1 MAEEVKNIPF
11 INYHNLNKHYEKDF
25 HKVLSKLIDKS
36 WYILGENVTN
46 FENQYADFNKT
57 KHCIGVANG
66 LDGLILS
73 LKALNISEG
82 DEVIVPS
89 NTYIA
94 SWLAV
99 THVGAKVVPVEPWA
113 NTCNINPDEIR
124 NKITKRTKAVMAVNL
139 YGQSAELSAIKK
151 ICDEHKLYLV
161 EDNAQAQGATCD
173 GLLTGS
179 FGQVNA
185 TSFYPGKN
193 IGALGDAGA
202 ITTDDDEIA
211 GKLRILRNYGSEKKY
226 YNETIG
232 YNSRLDELQAGFL
245 SVKLSNLHNDNKKRN
260 VSASIYNELLN
271 NVGDILIPE
280 IANGCTS
287 VYHIY
292 QIRTQRRDALQ
303 TYLADN
309 KISTM
314 IHYPVPPHLQKA
326 YAYLD
331 FKKGDFPIAEEI
343 AETTLSLPMDPFI
356 SKDEIEFVCT
366 SIKSFFK

>member
-1 MAEEVKNIPF
+1 MVEEVKNIPF
-11 INYHNLNKHYEKDF
+11 INYHNLNRHYEKDF
-25 HKVLSKLIDKS
+25 HEVLSKLIDKS
-36 WYILGENVTN
+36 WYILGENVKN

-73 LKALNISEG
+73 LKSLNICEG

-99 THVGAKVVPVEPWA
+99 THVGARVVPVEPREF
-113 NTCNINPDEIR
+113 TCNINPDEIR
-124 NKITKRTKAVMAVNL
+124 NKITEKTKAVMAVNL
-139 YGQSAELSAIKK
+139 YGQSSELSAIKK
-151 ICDEHKLYLV
+151 ICDEHKLYLI
-161 EDNAQAQGATCD
+161 EDNAQAQGACCD

-179 FGQVNA
+179 FGHVNA

-202 ITTDDDEIA
+202 ITADDDEIA
-211 GKLRILRNYGSEKKY
+211 DKLRILRNYGSEKKY

-232 YNSRLDELQAGFL
+232 FNSRLDELQAGFL
-245 SVKLSNLHNDNKKRN
+245 SVKLSNLANDNKKRN

-271 NVGDILIPE
+271 NVGDILVPE
-280 IANGCTS
+280 IAAGCTS

-292 QIRTQRRDALQ
+292 QIRTQHRDALQ

-309 KISTM
+309 NIGTM

-326 YAYLD
+326 YAYLE

-343 AETTLSLPMDPFI
+343 ARTTLSLPMDPFI
-356 SKDEIEFVCT
+356 SKGEIEFVCT
-366 SIKSFFK
+366 SIKSFFN